1 MNVNTKERGDIMNE
15 KRSSFSGNIGFI
27 LAAAGSAVGLGNLW
41 RFPYLAAQYGGGIFL
56 LVYLLLVLTFGFSL
70 LILEIA
76 IGRKTKLSSINA
88 YTKLN
93 EKFGWLGILSFLIPV
108 LILPYYSVIGGWVIK
123 YMTVFLSGQG
133 KAAADSSYFGG
144 FISRTASPLLM
155 FFIFVTLTIIIV
167 AFGVEKGVE
176 RVSKF
181 MMPVLILITIGI
193 AIFVATIPGAMEG
206 IKYYLLPDFSKFS
219 FKTICAAMGQL
230 FYSLSIAMGIM
241 VAYGSY
247 VKDEIDLNKSVS
259 QIEVFDTL
267 VAVLSGMMIVPA
279 VYIFSGEEG
288 LATGGAGLMFKTL
301 PMVFDQMPMGSIV
314 GGAFFILVFL
324 AALTS
329 SISLTEAIV
338 SSFMDKFKITRIK
351 AVIAIYVITLLLG
364 VPSAL
369 GYGIWGHITVL
380 GMDFLTFF
388 DYISNSVMMPILAIG
403 TCLLAGWFMNLKDIE
418 DEITKNGEVFKR
430 RNVFRA
436 MIKYIAP
443 VLLCI
448 ILVFYTLAQF
458 GFISY

>member
-1 MNVNTKERGDIMNE
+1 MNE

>member
-1 MNVNTKERGDIMNE
+1 MNE

-56 LVYLLLVLTFGFSL
+56 FVYLILLFTFGFSL

-76 IGRKTKLSSINA
+76 IGRKTKVSSINA
-88 YTKLN
+88 YGKLN
-93 EKFGWLGILSFLIPV
+93 KKFGWMGILSLLIPV

-123 YMTVFLSGQG
+123 YMTVFLTGQG
-133 KAAADSSYFGG
+133 KTAADSSYFGG
-144 FISRTASPLLM
+144 FIGQTASPLFM
-155 FFIFVTLTIIIV
+155 FFLFVTLTTV
-167 AFGVEKGVE
+167 VVGFGVEKGVE

-181 MMPVLILITIGI
+181 MMPILILLTIGI
-193 AIFVATIPGAMEG
+193 AIFVATIPGAGEG

-219 FKTICAAMGQL
+219 FKTLCAAMGQL

-247 VKDEIDLNKSVS
+247 VKDDIDMNKSVTN
-259 QIEVFDTL
+259 IEIFDTL
-267 VAVLSGMMIVPA
+267 VAILSGMMIVPA

-301 PMVFDQMPMGSIV
+301 PKVFDAMPMGNYI
-314 GGAFFILVFL
+314 GAAFFILVFL

-329 SISLTEAIV
+329 SISLMEAVV
-338 SSFMDKFKITRIK
+338 SMFMDKFKLTRIK
-351 AVIAIYVITLLLG
+351 AVLIIYAIVLALG

-369 GYGIWGHITVL
+369 GYGIWSHITVL

-418 DEITKNGEVFKR
+418 DEITKNGEEFKR
-430 RNVFRA
+430 RGIFRV

-443 VLLCI
+443 VFLVI

>member
-1 MNVNTKERGDIMNE
+1 MSE
-15 KRSSFSGNIGFI
+15 KRSSFSGNIGFV

-56 LVYLLLVLTFGFSL
+56 FVYLVLLFTFGFSL

-76 IGRKTKLSSINA
+76 IGRKTKESSINA
-88 YTKLN
+88 YGKLN
-93 EKFGWLGILSFLIPV
+93 KKFGWMGIVSLLIPV

-123 YMTVFLSGQG
+123 YMLVFLTGQG
-133 KAAADSSYFGG
+133 KAAADGSYFGA
-144 FISRTASPLLM
+144 FISQTTSPMFM
-155 FFIFVTLTIIIV
+155 FFVFVSLTIIVV

-176 RVSKF
+176 RVSKL
-181 MMPVLILITIGI
+181 MMPILILITIGI
-193 AIFVATIPGAMEG
+193 AIFVATIPGAIEG
-206 IKYYLLPDFSKFS
+206 IKYYILPDFSKFS
-219 FKTICAAMGQL
+219 FKTLCAAMGQL
-230 FYSLSIAMGIM
+230 FYSLSISMGIM

-247 VKDEIDLNKSVS
+247 VKDDIDLNKSVTN
-259 QIEVFDTL
+259 IEIFDTM

-301 PMVFDQMPMGSIV
+301 PKVFDAMPMGSFI
-314 GGAFFILVFL
+314 GGAFFVLVFL

-329 SISLTEAIV
+329 SISLTEAIA
-338 SSFMDKFKITRIK
+338 SMFMDKFKITRIK
-351 AVIAIYVITLLLG
+351 AVVIIYVITLALG

-369 GYGIWGHITVL
+369 GYGIWSHITVL

-403 TCLLAGWFMNLKDIE
+403 TCILAGWFMDLKDME
-418 DEITKNGEVFKR
+418 AEITKNGETFKR
-430 RNVFRA
+430 SGIFRI

-443 VLLCI
+443 VFLVI
-448 ILVFYTLAQF
+448 ILVFYTLVQF
-458 GFISY
+458 GVISY